1 MKDAAKLLAYFAAT
15 VLFGALLAPPL
26 YWSVQWLS
34 GRGILPFLAE
44 YDFQRFFHRALLV
57 GALLFF
63 WPLLRWL
70 RIGGWRGLAIEPNRH
85 RFRDTGVGFLLAAIP
100 LLCFAWML
108 LTLGIYSVR
117 SSVSVLSLGDRTL
130 TAVVVPFLEEPLF
143 RGLFLGV
150 LLRSMGTRG
159 AIFLSSAIFS
169 IVHFL
174 KPAEEPDPVITW
186 TSGLEAVASAFGQFQ
201 EPPLVLAGFTTL
213 FLLGW
218 ILADARVRTRS
229 LWLPIGLHSGWIFAS
244 AIFNKVA
251 RREVEA
257 LPWLGKNLLI
267 GIAPL
272 AVALISWL
280 LLRAWLKHVET
291 AET

>member
-15 VLFGALLAPPL
+15 VLFGALTAPWL
-26 YWSVQWLS
+26 FWAVQS
-34 GRGILPFLAE
+34 HAARGVLPFLAE
-44 YDFQRFFHRALLV
+44 YDFQRFFNRALLI

-63 WPLLRWL
+63 YPLLRWL
-70 RIGGWRGLAIEPNRH
+70 RIGGWRELGLAPNQNRW
-85 RFRDTGVGFLLAAIP
+85 RDAAAGFGLAAGP
-100 LLCFAWML
+100 LLCFGWIL
-108 LTLGIYSVR
+108 LTLGIYSWR
-117 SSVSVLSLGDRTL
+117 NNIELGTLADRTL
-130 TAVVVPFLEEPLF
+130 TALVVPFIEEPLF

-150 LLRSMGTRG
+150 LLRSAPLKL

-169 IVHFL
+169 ILHFL
-174 KPAEEPDPVITW
+174 KPGEETTAPITW
-186 TSGLEAVASAFGQFQ
+186 ISGFEAVARSFGQFS
-201 EPPLVLAGFTTL
+201 EPLLVAAGFTTL

-218 ILADARVRTRS
+218 ILADARIRTRS

-244 AIFNKVA
+244 AIFNKIA
-251 RREVEA
+251 RREIEA

-272 AVALISWL
+272 CVALVSWG

-291 AET
+291 AES